1 MHDALVGLLDKVDT
15 AVAES
20 AGALSRPE
28 VESVAALARHTRM
41 RLSYPE
47 SIVVVALAG
56 GTGSGKSSLVN
67 AIAGEEVALTGG
79 IRPMTSEP
87 LALVP
92 ADGAGALAGYLDE
105 LDITDRVQHHG
116 ASWLCVLDL
125 PDNDSVEVEHGHR
138 VDSLLPRVD
147 MVVWV
152 TDPEKYRDAV
162 LHHRYIS
169 AMSGYQEQFIFVLNQ
184 IDRLD
189 PEDAVVVADDLGR
202 ALRED
207 GIREPKV
214 IATAANPV
222 AGPPYGVD
230 LLIGALEAAAQRRL
244 AVNRKALADLATAS
258 SRLVTSSST
267 AHAVDFEKQWAEE
280 VASAVD
286 LAIAGRAAGGGHD
299 LAEYVA
305 QLANEMGG
313 ETQHRLQI
321 SQSRPT
327 ERFSD
332 ASPIRAPRPERSGP
346 GSDADAVTS
355 VPPRSRTAMIW
366 WPASTSRSG
375 GRYGRSWCG
384 GAGLMPLS
392 LISPWRWEIWSVRPD
407 N

>member
-20 AGALSRPE
+20 AGALRRTE
-28 VESVAALARHTRM
+28 VESVASLARDTRV

-67 AIAGEEVALTGG
+67 AIAGEEIALTGG

-92 ADGAGALAGYLDE
+92 ADGAGALSGYLDE
-105 LDITDRVQHHG
+105 LGITDRVEHHG
-116 ASWLCVLDL
+116 PSWLCVLDL
-125 PDNDSVEVEHGHR
+125 PDNDSVEVEHRHR

-162 LHHRYIS
+162 IHHRYIS
-169 AMSGYQEQFIFVLNQ
+169 PMSDYQEQFLFVLNQ

-189 PEDAVVVADDLGR
+189 PEDVLVVANDLGR

-207 GIREPKV
+207 GIREPNV
-214 IATAANPV
+214 MATAASPV

-230 LLIGALEAAAQRRL
+230 LLIGALEAAVERRL

-258 SRLVTSSST
+258 SRLVRSSSS
-267 AHAVDFEKQWAEE
+267 AHAVDFEKQWAEQL
-280 VASAVD
+280 ASAVD
-286 LAIAGRAAGGGHD
+286 LAISGRAAGGAHD

-305 QLANEMGG
+305 NLATEMGG
-313 ETQHRLQI
+313 ETQHRLQDLAI
-321 SQSRPT
+321 ETHGAFLRCVAAQGSPT
-327 ERFSD
+327 RTRRSWMRRKRRDGGSGDEPNRD
-332 ASPIRAPRPERSGP
+332 DLVATVDVEIGGPIREILVQRGRAHAAITDLALALGDLERKFG
-346 GSDADAVTS
+346 
-355 VPPRSRTAMIW
+355 
-366 WPASTSRSG
+366 
-375 GRYGRSWCG
+375 
-384 GAGLMPLS
+384 
-392 LISPWRWEIWSVRPD
+392 
-407 N
+407 

>member
-20 AGALSRPE
+20 AGALRRTE
-28 VESVAALARHTRM
+28 VDSVAALARATRM

-67 AIAGEEVALTGG
+67 AIVDEDVALTGG
-79 IRPMTSEP
+79 IRPMTSAP

-92 ADGAGALAGYLDE
+92 TDGAEALGGYLDE
-105 LDITDRVQHHG
+105 LGISDRVEHHG
-116 ASWLCVLDL
+116 PSWLCVLDL
-125 PDNDSVEVEHGHR
+125 PDNDSVEVEHRHR

-147 MVVWV
+147 MIVWV

-162 LHHRYIS
+162 IHHRYIS
-169 AMSGYQEQFIFVLNQ
+169 PMSGYQEQFIFVLNQ

-214 IATAANPV
+214 IATAASPV
-222 AGPPYGVD
+222 AGPPFGVD
-230 LLIGALEAAAQRRL
+230 LLMDALGAAVGRRL
-244 AVNRKALADLATAS
+244 AVNRKALADLANAS
-258 SRLVTSSST
+258 SQLVRSSST
-267 AHAVDFEKQWAEE
+267 AHAVDFERQWAEE

-299 LAEYVA
+299 LAEYVTR
-305 QLANEMGG
+305 LATEMGG
-313 ETQHRLQI
+313 ETQHRLQDLAI
-321 SQSRPT
+321 ETHGAFLRCVAA
-327 ERFSD
+327 E
-332 ASPIRAPRPERSGP
+332 
-346 GSDADAVTS
+346 GST
-355 VPPRSRTAMIW
+355 TG
-366 WPASTSRSG
+366 TSRSWLRRRRRDAGPAGTANREDLIARVDVEIG
-375 GRYGRSWCG
+375 GPIRELLVQRGRAHAAITDLALALGDLERTSG
-384 GAGLMPLS
+384 
-392 LISPWRWEIWSVRPD
+392 
-407 N
+407 